1 MHFKTSAIIH
11 EKQKSPLQKDRK
23 VQLQRTDYPR
33 CHLYL
38 KPHSFHSARLKKALP
53 VTWER
58 RPPKK
63 AALISPFTPAA
74 NQFPPPTD
82 SLHRASDA
90 TPLIQQFLSYALLNS
105 AHLFLGGTAPG
116 ASTLSE
122 QKSCFNLTIHS
133 INCQP
138 FDNICSPSTLY
149 TCSPSCTIVGKKL
162 EKR

>member
-1 MHFKTSAIIH
+1 MKSRIKTKKPSA
-11 EKQKSPLQKDRK
+11 KGQKSPVAEDGLPALPPLIEAILK
-23 VQLQRTDYPR
+23 QLP
-33 CHLYL
+33 LGA
-38 KPHSFHSARLKKALP
+38 PIKALP
-53 VTWER
+53 VTWEK

-82 SLHRASDA
+82 SLHRESDA
-90 TPLIQQFLSYALLNS
+90 TSLIQQFLSYSHPNS
-105 AHLFLGGTAPG
+105 AHLFLGGAAPG
-116 ASTLSE
+116 TSTLSE

-138 FDNICSPSTLY
+138 FDNICSPAFLY
-149 TCSPSCTIVGKKL
+149 NNRPSCTIVGKKL